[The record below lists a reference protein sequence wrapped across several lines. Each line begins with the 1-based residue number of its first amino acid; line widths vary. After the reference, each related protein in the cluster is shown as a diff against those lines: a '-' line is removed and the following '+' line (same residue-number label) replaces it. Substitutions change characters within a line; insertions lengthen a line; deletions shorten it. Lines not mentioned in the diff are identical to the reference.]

1 MDTTH
6 FLTTIAILSQLSL
19 SLPAVAQDNPV
30 EIRNT
35 FLQAAS
41 PTQAPESAPTKET
54 KTEPSPKESEPA
66 KKPPK
71 QKVETAGAGNPLTNK
86 AWHICTKP
94 FVVTG
99 RALHKV
105 GEKTG
110 INHGLHCADLKIQ
123 AISERCTK
131 YQGLANMA
139 GAGANLA
146 GGMANVSK

>member
-1 MDTTH
+1 MSH
-6 FLTTIAILSQLSL
+6 HIKHAIAATVLLNL
-19 SLPAVAQDNPV
+19 ALPAMAQDNPV

-35 FLQAAS
+35 FLQAAT
-41 PTQAPESAPTKET
+41 PTQQPESAPTKET
-54 KTEPSPKESEPA
+54 KTEPLQPKSEPA

-71 QKVETAGAGNPLTNK
+71 PRVETAEGGNPVTNK
-86 AWHICTKP
+86 IWHVCTKP

-99 RALHKV
+99 KALHKV

-123 AISERCTK
+123 AVSERCTK